1 MSDVVVIGGGA
12 AGLMAGITA
21 ARQGAS
27 VVVLERMK
35 EPGKKMMITGKGRC
49 NITNACPINDFIPN
63 LPGNGK
69 FLFSALQQFTNDDLL
84 RFFQERGLETVT
96 ERGGRVF
103 PASGKAKDVIGVLTA
118 ALQQAG
124 GRLVTGVQA
133 TGFVMKPGRIT
144 GVRYRNVEQDG
155 RRDGQDFRS
164 LTKGKVKLGPEHT
177 LDAETVIVCVGGAS
191 YPGTGSD
198 GNFVPVLENLGL
210 SMEPLLPA
218 LVPLQPEEG
227 FTEELEGLLLKNVE
241 ASVLADGKTVEKEF
255 GELQFIRGGV
265 AGPICLTMSR
275 KVARLQHFNQ
285 PELELSIDLKPA
297 LSEDKLDARL
307 TRDFQDFSKNNLGE
321 VVRKLLPRP
330 LVAPVL
336 DSAFLD
342 GKKPVSQVAKQERVA
357 LIQAMKHFTIPL
369 LGTRPLSEA
378 IVTAGGVALK
388 EIDPKTMKAK
398 RIEGLYFAGEVMDV
412 DGYTGG
418 FNLQAAFSSG
428 YVAGLNAAMQVLNTN
443 NLLR

>member
-1 MSDVVVIGGGA
+1 MADVIVIGGGA

-49 NITNACPINDFIPN
+49 NITNACAMEDFIPN

-84 RFFQERGLETVT
+84 RFFQEQGLETVT

-103 PASGKAKDVIGVLTA
+103 PATGRAKDVIALLLS
-118 ALQQAG
+118 ALQKVG
-124 GRLVTGVQA
+124 GRLVTGAQA
-133 TGFVMKPGRIT
+133 TGFTVKPGQVT
-144 GVRYRNVEQDG
+144 GIRYRTVENDG

-164 LTKGKVKLGPEHT
+164 QTKGKMKLGPEHT
-177 LDAETVIVCVGGAS
+177 LDAGAVVVCTGGAS

-198 GNFVPVLENLGL
+198 GNFVPVLEMLGL
-210 SMEPLLPA
+210 SIEPLLPA

-227 FTEELEGLLLKNVE
+227 FTEELEGLQLKNVE
-241 ASVLADGKTVEKEF
+241 ASVLADSKVVAKEF
-255 GELQFIRGGV
+255 GELQFIRGGI

-275 KVARLQHFNQ
+275 KVARLQHYNQ

-297 LSEDKLDARL
+297 LSDEKLEARL
-307 TRDFQDFSKNNLGE
+307 IRDFQEFSKLRLAE
-321 VVRKLLPRP
+321 VVRKLLPQP
-330 LVAPVL
+330 LVEPVL
-336 DSAFLD
+336 DTAFLD
-342 GKKPVSQVAKQERVA
+342 GKKQVSQVSKEERLA
-357 LIQAMKHFTIPL
+357 LIQAVKHFTIPL
-369 LGTRPLSEA
+369 VGTRPLAEA

-398 RIEGLYFAGEVMDV
+398 RIAGLYFAGEVMDV

-428 YVAGLNAAMQVLNTN
+428 YVAGLHAAKQVLA
-443 NLLR
+443 R

>member
-1 MSDVVVIGGGA
+1 MADVIVIGGGA

-21 ARQGAS
+21 ARQDAS

-49 NITNACPINDFIPN
+49 NITNACPMEEFIPN

-84 RFFQERGLETVT
+84 RFFQEQGLKTVT

-103 PASGKAKDVIGVLTA
+103 PATGKAKDVIAVLRS
-118 ALQQAG
+118 ALQKAG
-124 GRLVTGVQA
+124 GRLVTGAQA
-133 TGFVMKPGRIT
+133 TGFTVKPGQVT
-144 GVRYRNVEQDG
+144 GIRYRTVENDG

-164 LTKGKVKLGPEHT
+164 QTKGKMKLGPEHT
-177 LDAETVIVCVGGAS
+177 LDAGAVIVCTGGAS

-198 GNFVPVLENLGL
+198 GNFVPVLEMLGL
-210 SMEPLLPA
+210 SIEPLLPA

-227 FTEELEGLLLKNVE
+227 FTEELEGLQLKNVE
-241 ASVLADGKTVEKEF
+241 ASVLADSKVVAKEF
-255 GELQFIRGGV
+255 GELQFIRGGI

-275 KVARLQHFNQ
+275 KVARLQHYNQ

-297 LSEDKLDARL
+297 LSDEKLEARL
-307 TRDFQDFSKNNLGE
+307 IRDFQEFSKLRLAE
-321 VVRKLLPRP
+321 VVRKLLPQP
-330 LVAPVL
+330 LVEPVL
-336 DSAFLD
+336 DTAFLD
-342 GKKPVSQVAKQERVA
+342 GKKQVSQVSKEERLA
-357 LIQAMKHFTIPL
+357 LVQAVKHFTIPL
-369 LGTRPLSEA
+369 MGTRPLAEA

-398 RIEGLYFAGEVMDV
+398 RIAGLYFAGEVMDV

-428 YVAGLNAAMQVLNTN
+428 YVAGVHAAKQVLN
-443 NLLR
+443 R

>member
-1 MSDVVVIGGGA
+1 MADVIVIGGGA

-49 NITNACPINDFIPN
+49 NITNACPMEEFIPN

-84 RFFQERGLETVT
+84 RFFQEQGLETVT

-103 PASGKAKDVIGVLTA
+103 PATGKAKDVIAVLRS
-118 ALQQAG
+118 ALQKAG
-124 GRLVTGVQA
+124 GRLVTGAQA
-133 TGFVMKPGRIT
+133 TSFTVKPGQVI
-144 GVRYRNVEQDG
+144 GIRYRTVENDG

-164 LTKGKVKLGPEHT
+164 QTKGKMKLGPEHT
-177 LDAETVIVCVGGAS
+177 LDAGAVVVCTGGAS

-198 GNFVPVLENLGL
+198 GNFVPVLEMLGL
-210 SMEPLLPA
+210 SIEPLLPA

-227 FTEELEGLLLKNVE
+227 FTEELEGLQLKNVE
-241 ASVLADGKTVEKEF
+241 ASVLADGKVVAKEF
-255 GELQFIRGGV
+255 GELQFIRGGI

-275 KVARLQHFNQ
+275 KVARLQHYNQ

-297 LSEDKLDARL
+297 LSDEKLGARL
-307 TRDFQDFSKNNLGE
+307 IRDFQEFSKLWLAE
-321 VVRKLLPRP
+321 VVRKLLPQP
-330 LVAPVL
+330 LVEPVL
-336 DSAFLD
+336 DTAFLD
-342 GKKPVSQVAKQERVA
+342 GKKQVSQVSKEERLA
-357 LIQAMKHFTIPL
+357 LVQAVKHFTIPL
-369 LGTRPLSEA
+369 MGTRPLAEA

-388 EIDPKTMKAK
+388 EIDPKTMKSK
-398 RIEGLYFAGEVMDV
+398 RIAGLYFAGEVMDV

-428 YVAGLNAAMQVLNTN
+428 YVAGLHAAKQVLN
-443 NLLR
+443 R

>member
-1 MSDVVVIGGGA
+1 MADVIVIGGGA

-49 NITNACPINDFIPN
+49 NITNACPIEEFIPN

-69 FLFSALQQFTNDDLL
+69 FLFSALQQFTNEDLL
-84 RFFQERGLETVT
+84 RFLQEQGLETVT

-103 PASGKAKDVIGVLTA
+103 PATGKAKDVIAILLST
-118 ALQQAG
+118 LQKAG
-124 GRLVTGVQA
+124 GRVVTGAQA
-133 TGFVMKPGRIT
+133 TGFTVKPGLVT
-144 GVRYRNVEQDG
+144 GVRYRTVENDG

-164 LTKGKVKLGPEHT
+164 NTKGKVKLGPEHT
-177 LDAETVIVCVGGAS
+177 LDAGAVIVCTGGAS

-198 GNFVPVLENLGL
+198 GNFVPVLEMLGL
-210 SMEPLLPA
+210 SVEPLLPA
-218 LVPLQPEEG
+218 LAPLQPEEG
-227 FTEELEGLLLKNVE
+227 FTEELEGLQLKNVE
-241 ASVLADGKTVEKEF
+241 ASVLADGKTVTREF
-255 GELQFIRGGV
+255 GELQFIRGGI

-275 KVARLQHFNQ
+275 KVARLQHYNQ
-285 PELELSIDLKPA
+285 SELELSIDLKPA
-297 LSEDKLDARL
+297 LSEDKLEDRL
-307 TRDFQDFSKNNLGE
+307 MRDFQEFSKLRLAE
-321 VVRKLLPRP
+321 VVRKLLPQP
-330 LVAPVL
+330 LVEPVL
-336 DSAFLD
+336 DTAFLD
-342 GKKPVSQVAKQERVA
+342 GRKQASQVSKDERMA
-357 LIQAMKHFTIPL
+357 LVRAVKHFTIPL
-369 LGTRPLSEA
+369 VGTRPLAEA

-398 RIEGLYFAGEVMDV
+398 RIAGLYFAGEVMDV

-428 YVAGLNAAMQVLNTN
+428 YVAGLNAAKQVLD
-443 NLLR
+443 R

>member
-1 MSDVVVIGGGA
+1 MADVIVIGGGA

-49 NITNACPINDFIPN
+49 NITNACPMEEFIPN

-84 RFFQERGLETVT
+84 RFFQEQGLETVT

-103 PASGKAKDVIGVLTA
+103 PATGKAKDVIAVLRS
-118 ALQQAG
+118 ALQKAG
-124 GRLVTGVQA
+124 GRLVTGAQA
-133 TGFVMKPGRIT
+133 TGFTVKPGQVT
-144 GVRYRNVEQDG
+144 GIRYRTVENDG

-164 LTKGKVKLGPEHT
+164 QTKGKMKLGPEHT
-177 LDAETVIVCVGGAS
+177 LDAGAVIVCTGGAS

-198 GNFVPVLENLGL
+198 GNFVPVLEMLGL
-210 SMEPLLPA
+210 SIEPLLPA

-227 FTEELEGLLLKNVE
+227 FTEELEGLQLKNVE
-241 ASVLADGKTVEKEF
+241 ASVLADSKVVAKEF
-255 GELQFIRGGV
+255 GELQFIRGGI

-275 KVARLQHFNQ
+275 KVARLQHYNQ

-297 LSEDKLDARL
+297 LSDEKLEARL
-307 TRDFQDFSKNNLGE
+307 IRDFQEFSKLRLAE
-321 VVRKLLPRP
+321 VVRKLLPQP
-330 LVAPVL
+330 LVEPVL
-336 DSAFLD
+336 DTAFLD
-342 GKKPVSQVAKQERVA
+342 GKKQVSQVSKEERLA
-357 LIQAMKHFTIPL
+357 LIQAVKHFTIPL
-369 LGTRPLSEA
+369 VGTRPLAEA

-398 RIEGLYFAGEVMDV
+398 RIAGLYFAGEVMDV

-428 YVAGLNAAMQVLNTN
+428 YVAGLHAAKQVLA
-443 NLLR
+443 R

>member
-27 VVVLERMK
+27 VVVMERMK
-35 EPGKKMMITGKGRC
+35 EPGKKLMITGKGRC
-49 NITNACPINDFIPN
+49 NFTNACPIGEFIHN

-69 FLFSALQQFTNDDLL
+69 FLFSALQQFTNEELL
-84 RFFQERGLETVT
+84 HFFQELGLETVT

-103 PASGKAKDVIGVLTA
+103 PASGKAKDVIGVLTT

-133 TGFVMKPGRIT
+133 SGFVVKPGQVT

-164 LTKGKVKLGPEHT
+164 LTKGKMKLGPEHT
-177 LDAETVIVCVGGAS
+177 LDAEAVIVCTGGAS

-198 GNFVPVLENLGL
+198 GNFVPVLEKLGL
-210 SMEPLLPA
+210 SMEPMLPA

-241 ASVLADGKTVEKEF
+241 ASVLADGKTVAKEF
-255 GELQFIRGGV
+255 GELQFIRGGI

-275 KVARLQHFNQ
+275 KVARLQHFNH

-307 TRDFQDFSKNNLGE
+307 TRDFQEFSKNNLGE
-321 VVRKLLPRP
+321 VARKLLPVP
-330 LVAPVL
+330 LVSLIL
-336 DSAFLD
+336 DAAFLD
-342 GKKPVSQVAKQERVA
+342 GRKPVSQVSKQERSD
-357 LIQAMKHFTIPL
+357 LIHAVKYFTIPL
-369 LGTRPLSEA
+369 TGTRPLSEA
-378 IVTAGGVALK
+378 IVTSGGVSLR
-388 EIDPKTMKAK
+388 EINPKTMKAR
-398 RIEGLYFAGEVMDV
+398 RIDGLYFAGEVMDV

-428 YVAGLNAAMQVLNTN
+428 YVAGLHAAKKVLNK
-443 NLLR
+443 

>member
-1 MSDVVVIGGGA
+1 MADVIVIGGGA

-49 NITNACPINDFIPN
+49 NITNACPMEEFIPN

-84 RFFQERGLETVT
+84 RFFQEQGLETVT

-103 PASGKAKDVIGVLTA
+103 PATGKAKDVIAVLRS
-118 ALQQAG
+118 ALQKAG
-124 GRLVTGVQA
+124 GRLVTGAQA
-133 TGFVMKPGRIT
+133 TGFTVKPGQVT
-144 GVRYRNVEQDG
+144 GIRYRTVENDG

-164 LTKGKVKLGPEHT
+164 QTKGKMKMGPEHT
-177 LDAETVIVCVGGAS
+177 LDAGAVIVCTGGAS

-198 GNFVPVLENLGL
+198 GNFVPVLEMLGL
-210 SMEPLLPA
+210 SIEPLLPA

-227 FTEELEGLLLKNVE
+227 FTEELEGLQLKNVE
-241 ASVLADGKTVEKEF
+241 ASVLADSKVVAKEF
-255 GELQFIRGGV
+255 GELQFIRGGI

-275 KVARLQHFNQ
+275 KVARLQHYNQ

-297 LSEDKLDARL
+297 LSDEKLETRL
-307 TRDFQDFSKNNLGE
+307 KRDFQEFSKLRLAE
-321 VVRKLLPRP
+321 VVRKLLPQP
-330 LVAPVL
+330 LVEPVL
-336 DSAFLD
+336 DTAFLD
-342 GKKPVSQVAKQERVA
+342 GKKQVSQVSKEERLA
-357 LIQAMKHFTIPL
+357 LVQAVKHFTIPL
-369 LGTRPLSEA
+369 MGTRPLAEA

-398 RIEGLYFAGEVMDV
+398 RIAGLYFAGEVMDV

-428 YVAGLNAAMQVLNTN
+428 YVAGLHAAKQVLN
-443 NLLR
+443 R

>member
-1 MSDVVVIGGGA
+1 MPDIVVIGGGA

-21 ARQGAS
+21 AEQGAS
-27 VVVLERMK
+27 VVVLERMR

-49 NITNACPINDFIPN
+49 NITNACPISEFIPN

-69 FLFSALQQFTNDDLL
+69 FLFSALQQFTNEDLL

-103 PASGKAKDVIGVLTA
+103 PASGKAKDVIAVLTK

-133 TGFVMKPGRIT
+133 TGFVIKPGQVT
-144 GVRYRNVEQDG
+144 GVRYRNVENDG
-155 RRDGQDFRS
+155 RKEGQDFRS
-164 LTKGKVKLGPEHT
+164 LTRGKLKLGAEHT
-177 LDAETVIVCVGGAS
+177 LDADAVIVCTGGAS

-198 GNFVPVLENLGL
+198 GNFVPVLENLGMA
-210 SMEPLLPA
+210 MEPMLPA
-218 LVPLQPEEG
+218 LVPLEPEEG
-227 FTEELEGLLLKNVE
+227 FTEELEGLQLKNVE
-241 ASVLADGKTVEKEF
+241 ASVLADGKPVAKEF
-255 GELQFIRGGV
+255 GALQFIRGGI
-265 AGPICLTMSR
+265 AGPVCLTMSR

-285 PELELSIDLKPA
+285 CQLELSIDLKPA
-297 LSEDKLDARL
+297 LSEDKLDARIM
-307 TRDFQDFSKNNLGE
+307 RDIQEFSKSTLAE
-321 VVRKLLPRP
+321 VVRKLLPGP
-330 LVAPVL
+330 LVAPIL

-342 GKKPVSQVAKQERVA
+342 GKKPVSQVSKEERLA
-357 LIQAMKHFTIPL
+357 LVQAVKHFTVPL
-369 LGTRPLSEA
+369 IGTRPLSEA

-398 RIEGLYFAGEVMDV
+398 RVAGLYFAGEVMDV

-428 YVAGLNAAMQVLNTN
+428 YIAGLNAAKNILK
-443 NLLR
+443 R

>member
-1 MSDVVVIGGGA
+1 MADVIVIGGGA

-49 NITNACPINDFIPN
+49 NITNACPMEEFIPN

-84 RFFQERGLETVT
+84 RFFQEQGLETVT

-103 PASGKAKDVIGVLTA
+103 PATGKAKDVIAVLRS
-118 ALQQAG
+118 ALQKAG
-124 GRLVTGVQA
+124 GRLVTGAQA
-133 TGFVMKPGRIT
+133 TGFTVKPGQVT
-144 GVRYRNVEQDG
+144 GIRYRTVENDG

-164 LTKGKVKLGPEHT
+164 QTKGKMKLGPEHT
-177 LDAETVIVCVGGAS
+177 LDAGAVIVCTGGAS

-198 GNFVPVLENLGL
+198 GNFVPVLEMLGL
-210 SMEPLLPA
+210 SIEPLLPA

-227 FTEELEGLLLKNVE
+227 FTEELEGLQLKNVE
-241 ASVLADGKTVEKEF
+241 ASVLADSKVVAKEF
-255 GELQFIRGGV
+255 GELQFIRGGI

-275 KVARLQHFNQ
+275 KVARLQHYNQ

-297 LSEDKLDARL
+297 LSDEKLEARL
-307 TRDFQDFSKNNLGE
+307 MRDFQEFSKLRLAE
-321 VVRKLLPRP
+321 VVRKLLPQP
-330 LVAPVL
+330 LVEPVL
-336 DSAFLD
+336 DTAFLD
-342 GKKPVSQVAKQERVA
+342 GEKQVSQVSKEERLA
-357 LIQAMKHFTIPL
+357 LMQAVKHFTIPL
-369 LGTRPLSEA
+369 VGTRPLAEA

-398 RIEGLYFAGEVMDV
+398 RIAGLYFAGEVMDV

-428 YVAGLNAAMQVLNTN
+428 YVAGLHAAKQVLA
-443 NLLR
+443 R

>member
-1 MSDVVVIGGGA
+1 MADVIVIGGGA

-49 NITNACPINDFIPN
+49 NITNACPMEEFIPN

-84 RFFQERGLETVT
+84 RFFQEQGLETVT

-103 PASGKAKDVIGVLTA
+103 PATGKAKDVIAVLRS
-118 ALQQAG
+118 ALQKAG
-124 GRLVTGVQA
+124 GRLVTGAQA
-133 TGFVMKPGRIT
+133 TGFTVKPGQVT
-144 GVRYRNVEQDG
+144 GIRYRTVENDG

-164 LTKGKVKLGPEHT
+164 QTKGKMKLGPEHT
-177 LDAETVIVCVGGAS
+177 LDAGAVIVCTGGAS

-198 GNFVPVLENLGL
+198 GNFVPVLEMLGL
-210 SMEPLLPA
+210 SIEPLLPA

-227 FTEELEGLLLKNVE
+227 FTEELEGLQLKNVE
-241 ASVLADGKTVEKEF
+241 ASVLADSKVVAKEF
-255 GELQFIRGGV
+255 GELQFIRGGI

-275 KVARLQHFNQ
+275 KVARLQYYNQ

-297 LSEDKLDARL
+297 LSDEKLEARL
-307 TRDFQDFSKNNLGE
+307 IRDFQEFSKLRLAE
-321 VVRKLLPRP
+321 VVRKLLPQP
-330 LVAPVL
+330 LVEPVL
-336 DSAFLD
+336 DTAFLD
-342 GKKPVSQVAKQERVA
+342 GKKQVSQVSKEERLA
-357 LIQAMKHFTIPL
+357 LVQAVKHFTIPL
-369 LGTRPLSEA
+369 MGTRPLAEA

-388 EIDPKTMKAK
+388 EIDPKTMKSK
-398 RIEGLYFAGEVMDV
+398 RIAGLYFAGEVMDV

-428 YVAGLNAAMQVLNTN
+428 YVAGLHAAKQVLN
-443 NLLR
+443 R

>member
-1 MSDVVVIGGGA
+1 MPDVVVIGGGA

-27 VVVLERMK
+27 VVVLERMR

-49 NITNACPINDFIPN
+49 NITNSCPVKDFIPN

-69 FLFSALQQFTNDDLL
+69 FLFSALQQFSNEDLL
-84 RFFQERGLETVT
+84 RFFQECGLETVT

-103 PASGKAKDVIGVLTA
+103 PASGKAKDVITALTD
-118 ALQQAG
+118 ALQKAG

-133 TGFVMKPGRIT
+133 SGFVVRPGAVMQVT

-155 RRDGQDFRS
+155 RKDGQDFRS
-164 LTKGKVKLGPEHT
+164 LTRGKVKLGAEHT
-177 LDAETVIVCVGGAS
+177 LDAAAVIVCTGGAS

-198 GNFVPVLENLGL
+198 GNFVPVLETLGL
-210 SMEPLLPA
+210 AIEPLLPA
-218 LVPLQPEEG
+218 LVPLEPEEG
-227 FTEELEGLLLKNVE
+227 FTEDLEGLSLKNVE
-241 ASVLADGKTVEKEF
+241 ASVMADGKTVAKEF
-255 GELQFIRGGV
+255 GELQFIRGGI

-275 KVARLQHFNQ
+275 KVARLQHFSQ
-285 PELELSIDLKPA
+285 SELELSIDLKPA
-297 LSEDKLDARL
+297 LQEDKLDARII
-307 TRDFQDFSKNNLGE
+307 RDFQEFSKLRLAE
-321 VVRKLLPRP
+321 VVRKLLPQP

-342 GKKPVSQVAKQERVA
+342 GTKPVSQISKEERTE
-357 LIQAMKHFTIPL
+357 LIRAVKHFTIPL
-369 LGTRPLSEA
+369 VGTRPLAEA
-378 IVTAGGVALK
+378 IVTAGGVSLK
-388 EIDPKTMKAK
+388 EIDPRTMKAR
-398 RIEGLYFAGEVMDV
+398 RIDGLWFAGEVMDV

-428 YVAGLNAAMQVLNTN
+428 YVAGLHAARMVLSNK
-443 NLLR
+443 

>member
-1 MSDVVVIGGGA
+1 MADVIVIGGGA

-49 NITNACPINDFIPN
+49 NITNACPMEEFIPN

-84 RFFQERGLETVT
+84 RFFQEQGLETVT

-103 PASGKAKDVIGVLTA
+103 PATGKAKDVIAVLRS
-118 ALQQAG
+118 ALQKAG
-124 GRLVTGVQA
+124 GRLVTGAQA
-133 TGFVMKPGRIT
+133 TGFTVKPGQVT
-144 GVRYRNVEQDG
+144 GIRYRTVENDG

-164 LTKGKVKLGPEHT
+164 QTKGKMKLGPEHT
-177 LDAETVIVCVGGAS
+177 LDAGAVIVCTGGVS

-198 GNFVPVLENLGL
+198 GNFVPVLEMLGL
-210 SMEPLLPA
+210 SIEPLLPA

-227 FTEELEGLLLKNVE
+227 FTEELEGLQLKNVE
-241 ASVLADGKTVEKEF
+241 ASVLADGKVVAKEF
-255 GELQFIRGGV
+255 GELQFIRGGI

-275 KVARLQHFNQ
+275 KVARLQHYNQ

-297 LSEDKLDARL
+297 LSDEKLEARL
-307 TRDFQDFSKNNLGE
+307 IRDFQEFSKLRLAE
-321 VVRKLLPRP
+321 VVRKLLPQP
-330 LVAPVL
+330 LVEPVL
-336 DSAFLD
+336 DTAFLD
-342 GKKPVSQVAKQERVA
+342 GKRQVSQVSKEERLA
-357 LIQAMKHFTIPL
+357 LIQTVKHFTIPL
-369 LGTRPLSEA
+369 VGTRPLAEA

-398 RIEGLYFAGEVMDV
+398 RIAGLYFAGEVMDV

-428 YVAGLNAAMQVLNTN
+428 YVAGLHAAKQVLN
-443 NLLR
+443 R

>member
-1 MSDVVVIGGGA
+1 MPDVVVIGGGA

-27 VVVLERMK
+27 VVVLERMR

-49 NITNACPINDFIPN
+49 NITNSCPVKDFIPN

-69 FLFSALQQFTNDDLL
+69 FLFSALQQFSNEDLL
-84 RFFQERGLETVT
+84 RFFQECGLENVT

-103 PASGKAKDVIGVLTA
+103 PASGKAQDVITALTD
-118 ALQQAG
+118 ALQKAG

-133 TGFVMKPGRIT
+133 SGFVVRPGAVMQVT

-155 RRDGQDFRS
+155 RKDGQDFRS
-164 LTKGKVKLGPEHT
+164 LTRGKVKLGAEHT
-177 LDAETVIVCVGGAS
+177 LDAAAVIVCTGGAS

-198 GNFVPVLENLGL
+198 GNFVPVLETLGL
-210 SMEPLLPA
+210 AIEPLLPA
-218 LVPLQPEEG
+218 LVPLEPEEG
-227 FTEELEGLLLKNVE
+227 FTEDLEGLSLKNVE
-241 ASVLADGKTVEKEF
+241 ASVMADGKTVAKEF
-255 GELQFIRGGV
+255 GELQFIRGGI

-275 KVARLQHFNQ
+275 KVARLQHFSQ
-285 PELELSIDLKPA
+285 SELELSIDLKPA
-297 LSEDKLDARL
+297 LQEDKLDARII
-307 TRDFQDFSKNNLGE
+307 RDFQEFSKLRLAE
-321 VVRKLLPRP
+321 VVRKLLPQP

-342 GKKPVSQVAKQERVA
+342 GTKPVSQISKEERTE
-357 LIQAMKHFTIPL
+357 LIRAVKHFTIPL
-369 LGTRPLSEA
+369 VGTRPLAEA
-378 IVTAGGVALK
+378 IVTAGGVSLK
-388 EIDPKTMKAK
+388 EIDPRTMKAR
-398 RIEGLYFAGEVMDV
+398 RIDGLWFAGEVMDV

-428 YVAGLNAAMQVLNTN
+428 YVAGLHAARMVLSNK
-443 NLLR
+443 

>member
-1 MSDVVVIGGGA
+1 MADVIVIGGGA

-49 NITNACPINDFIPN
+49 NITNACPMEEFIPN

-84 RFFQERGLETVT
+84 RFFQEQGLETVT

-103 PASGKAKDVIGVLTA
+103 PATGKAKDVIAVLRS
-118 ALQQAG
+118 ALQKAG
-124 GRLVTGVQA
+124 GRLVTGAQA
-133 TGFVMKPGRIT
+133 TGFTVKPGQVT
-144 GVRYRNVEQDG
+144 GIRYRTVENDG

-164 LTKGKVKLGPEHT
+164 QTKGKMKLGPEHT
-177 LDAETVIVCVGGAS
+177 LDAGAVIVCTGGAS

-198 GNFVPVLENLGL
+198 GNFVPVLEMLGL
-210 SMEPLLPA
+210 SIEPLLPA

-227 FTEELEGLLLKNVE
+227 FTEELEGLQLKNVE
-241 ASVLADGKTVEKEF
+241 ASVLADSKVVAKEF
-255 GELQFIRGGV
+255 GELQFIRGGI

-275 KVARLQHFNQ
+275 KVARLQHYNQ

-297 LSEDKLDARL
+297 LSDEKLEARL
-307 TRDFQDFSKNNLGE
+307 IRDFQEFSKLRLAE
-321 VVRKLLPRP
+321 VVRKLLPQP
-330 LVAPVL
+330 LVEQ
-336 DSAFLD
+336 
-342 GKKPVSQVAKQERVA
+342 VSKEERLA
-357 LIQAMKHFTIPL
+357 LVQAVKHFTIPL
-369 LGTRPLSEA
+369 MGTRPLAEA

-398 RIEGLYFAGEVMDV
+398 RIADLYFAGEVMDV

-428 YVAGLNAAMQVLNTN
+428 YVAGLHAAKQVLN
-443 NLLR
+443 R

>member
-1 MSDVVVIGGGA
+1 MADVIIIGGGA

-49 NITNACPINDFIPN
+49 NITNACPMEEFIPN

-84 RFFQERGLETVT
+84 RLFQEQGLETVT

-103 PASGKAKDVIGVLTA
+103 PATGKAKDVIAVLRS
-118 ALQQAG
+118 ALQKAG
-124 GRLVTGVQA
+124 GRLVTGAQA
-133 TGFVMKPGRIT
+133 TGFTVKPGQVT
-144 GVRYRNVEQDG
+144 GIRYRTVENDG

-164 LTKGKVKLGPEHT
+164 QTKGKMKLGPEHT
-177 LDAETVIVCVGGAS
+177 LDAGAVIVCTGGAS

-198 GNFVPVLENLGL
+198 GNFVPVLEMLGL
-210 SMEPLLPA
+210 SIEPLLPA

-227 FTEELEGLLLKNVE
+227 FTEELEGLQLKNVE
-241 ASVLADGKTVEKEF
+241 ASVLADGKVVAKEF
-255 GELQFIRGGV
+255 GELQFIRGGI

-275 KVARLQHFNQ
+275 KVARLQHYNQ

-297 LSEDKLDARL
+297 LSDEKLEARL
-307 TRDFQDFSKNNLGE
+307 IRDFQEFSKLRLAE
-321 VVRKLLPRP
+321 VVRKLLPQP
-330 LVAPVL
+330 LVEPVL
-336 DSAFLD
+336 DTAFLD
-342 GKKPVSQVAKQERVA
+342 GKKQVSQVSKEERLA
-357 LIQAMKHFTIPL
+357 LVQAVKHFTIPL
-369 LGTRPLSEA
+369 MGTRPLAEA

-388 EIDPKTMKAK
+388 EIDPKTMKSK
-398 RIEGLYFAGEVMDV
+398 RIAGLYFAGEVMDV

-428 YVAGLNAAMQVLNTN
+428 YVAGLHAAKQVLN
-443 NLLR
+443 R

>member
-1 MSDVVVIGGGA
+1 MADVIIIGGGA

-49 NITNACPINDFIPN
+49 NITNSCPMEEFIPN

-84 RFFQERGLETVT
+84 RFFQEQGLETVT

-103 PASGKAKDVIGVLTA
+103 PATGKAKDVIAVLRS
-118 ALQQAG
+118 ALQKAG
-124 GRLVTGVQA
+124 GRLVTGAQA
-133 TGFVMKPGRIT
+133 TGFTVKPGQVT
-144 GVRYRNVEQDG
+144 GIRYRTVENDG

-164 LTKGKVKLGPEHT
+164 QTKGKMKLGPEHT
-177 LDAETVIVCVGGAS
+177 LDAGAVIVCTGGAS

-198 GNFVPVLENLGL
+198 GNFVPVLEMLGL
-210 SMEPLLPA
+210 SIEPLLPA

-227 FTEELEGLLLKNVE
+227 FTEELEGLQLKNVE
-241 ASVLADGKTVEKEF
+241 ASVLADSKVVAKEF
-255 GELQFIRGGV
+255 GELQFIRGGI

-275 KVARLQHFNQ
+275 KVARLQHYNQ

-297 LSEDKLDARL
+297 LSDEKLEARL
-307 TRDFQDFSKNNLGE
+307 IRDFQEFSKLRLAE
-321 VVRKLLPRP
+321 VVRKLLPQP
-330 LVAPVL
+330 LVEPVL
-336 DSAFLD
+336 DTAFLD
-342 GKKPVSQVAKQERVA
+342 GKKQVSQVSKEERLA
-357 LIQAMKHFTIPL
+357 LVQAVKHFTIPL
-369 LGTRPLSEA
+369 MGTRPLAEA

-398 RIEGLYFAGEVMDV
+398 RIADLYFAGEVMDV

-428 YVAGLNAAMQVLNTN
+428 YVAGLHAAKQVLN
-443 NLLR
+443 R

>member
-1 MSDVVVIGGGA
+1 MADVIVIGGGA

-49 NITNACPINDFIPN
+49 NITNACPMEEFIPN

-84 RFFQERGLETVT
+84 RFFQEQGLETVT

-103 PASGKAKDVIGVLTA
+103 PATGKAKDVIAVLRS
-118 ALQQAG
+118 ALQKAG
-124 GRLVTGVQA
+124 GRLVTGAQA
-133 TGFVMKPGRIT
+133 TGFTVKPGQVT
-144 GVRYRNVEQDG
+144 GIRYRTVENDG

-164 LTKGKVKLGPEHT
+164 QTKGKMKLGPEHT
-177 LDAETVIVCVGGAS
+177 LDAGAVIVCTGGAS

-198 GNFVPVLENLGL
+198 GNFVPVLEMLGL
-210 SMEPLLPA
+210 SIEPLLPA

-227 FTEELEGLLLKNVE
+227 FTEELEGLQLKNVE
-241 ASVLADGKTVEKEF
+241 ASVLADSKVVAKEF
-255 GELQFIRGGV
+255 GELQFIRGGI

-275 KVARLQHFNQ
+275 KVARLQHYNQ
-285 PELELSIDLKPA
+285 PKLELSIDLKPA
-297 LSEDKLDARL
+297 LSDEKLEARL
-307 TRDFQDFSKNNLGE
+307 IRDFQEFSKLRLAE
-321 VVRKLLPRP
+321 VVRKLLPQP
-330 LVAPVL
+330 LVEPVL
-336 DSAFLD
+336 DTAFLD
-342 GKKPVSQVAKQERVA
+342 GKKQVSQVSKEERLA
-357 LIQAMKHFTIPL
+357 LVQAVKHFTIPL
-369 LGTRPLSEA
+369 MGTRPLAEA

-388 EIDPKTMKAK
+388 EIDPKTMKSK
-398 RIEGLYFAGEVMDV
+398 RIAGLYFAGEVMDV

-428 YVAGLNAAMQVLNTN
+428 YVAGLHAAKQVLN
-443 NLLR
+443 R

>member
-1 MSDVVVIGGGA
+1 MADVIVIGGGA

-49 NITNACPINDFIPN
+49 NITNACPMEEFIPN

-84 RFFQERGLETVT
+84 RFFQEQGLKTVT

-103 PASGKAKDVIGVLTA
+103 PATGKAKDVIAVLRS
-118 ALQQAG
+118 ALQKAG
-124 GRLVTGVQA
+124 GRLVTGAQA
-133 TGFVMKPGRIT
+133 TGFTVKPGQVT
-144 GVRYRNVEQDG
+144 GIRYRTVENDG

-164 LTKGKVKLGPEHT
+164 QTKGKMKLGPEHT
-177 LDAETVIVCVGGAS
+177 LDAGAVIVCTGGAS

-198 GNFVPVLENLGL
+198 GNFVPVLEMLGL
-210 SMEPLLPA
+210 SIEPLLPA

-227 FTEELEGLLLKNVE
+227 FTEELEGLQLKNVE
-241 ASVLADGKTVEKEF
+241 ASVLADSKVVAKEF
-255 GELQFIRGGV
+255 GELQFIRGGI

-275 KVARLQHFNQ
+275 KVARLQHYNQ

-297 LSEDKLDARL
+297 LSDEKLEARL
-307 TRDFQDFSKNNLGE
+307 IRDFQEFSKLRLAE
-321 VVRKLLPRP
+321 VVRKLLPQP
-330 LVAPVL
+330 LVEPVL
-336 DSAFLD
+336 DTAFLD
-342 GKKPVSQVAKQERVA
+342 GKKQVSQVSKEERLA
-357 LIQAMKHFTIPL
+357 LVQAVKHFTIPL
-369 LGTRPLSEA
+369 MGTRPLAEA
-378 IVTAGGVALK
+378 IVTAGGVAFK
-388 EIDPKTMKAK
+388 EIDPKTMKSK
-398 RIEGLYFAGEVMDV
+398 RIAGLYFAGEVMDV

-428 YVAGLNAAMQVLNTN
+428 YVAGLHAAKQVLN
-443 NLLR
+443 R

>member
-1 MSDVVVIGGGA
+1 MADVIIIGGGA

-49 NITNACPINDFIPN
+49 NITNSCPMEEFIPN

-84 RFFQERGLETVT
+84 RFFQEQGLKTVT

-103 PASGKAKDVIGVLTA
+103 PATGKAKDVIAVLRS
-118 ALQQAG
+118 ALQKAG
-124 GRLVTGVQA
+124 GRLVTGAQA
-133 TGFVMKPGRIT
+133 TGFTVKPGQVT
-144 GVRYRNVEQDG
+144 GIRYRTVENDG

-164 LTKGKVKLGPEHT
+164 QTKGKMKLGPEHT
-177 LDAETVIVCVGGAS
+177 LDAGAVIVCTGGAS

-198 GNFVPVLENLGL
+198 GNFVPVLEMLGL
-210 SMEPLLPA
+210 SIEPLLPA

-227 FTEELEGLLLKNVE
+227 FTEELEGLQLKNVE
-241 ASVLADGKTVEKEF
+241 ASVLADSKVVAKEF
-255 GELQFIRGGV
+255 GELQFIRGGI

-275 KVARLQHFNQ
+275 KVARLQHYNQ

-297 LSEDKLDARL
+297 LSDEKLEARL
-307 TRDFQDFSKNNLGE
+307 IRDFQEFSKLRLAE
-321 VVRKLLPRP
+321 VVRKLLPQP
-330 LVAPVL
+330 LVEPVL
-336 DSAFLD
+336 DTAFLD
-342 GKKPVSQVAKQERVA
+342 GKKQVSQVSKEERLA
-357 LIQAMKHFTIPL
+357 LVQAVKHFTIPL
-369 LGTRPLSEA
+369 MGTRPLAEA

-398 RIEGLYFAGEVMDV
+398 RIAGLYFAGEVMDV

-428 YVAGLNAAMQVLNTN
+428 YVAGLHAAKQVLN
-443 NLLR
+443 R

>member
-1 MSDVVVIGGGA
+1 MADVIVIGGGA

-49 NITNACPINDFIPN
+49 NITNACPMEEFIPN

-84 RFFQERGLETVT
+84 RFFQEQGLETVT

-103 PASGKAKDVIGVLTA
+103 PATGKAKDVIAVLRS
-118 ALQQAG
+118 ALQKAG
-124 GRLVTGVQA
+124 GRLVTGAQA
-133 TGFVMKPGRIT
+133 TSFTVKPGQVI
-144 GVRYRNVEQDG
+144 GIRYRTVENDG

-164 LTKGKVKLGPEHT
+164 QTKGKMKLGPEHT
-177 LDAETVIVCVGGAS
+177 LDAGAVVVCTGGAS

-198 GNFVPVLENLGL
+198 GNFVPVLEMLGL
-210 SMEPLLPA
+210 SIEPLLPA

-227 FTEELEGLLLKNVE
+227 FTEELEGLQLKNVE
-241 ASVLADGKTVEKEF
+241 ASVLADSKVVAKEF
-255 GELQFIRGGV
+255 GELQFIRGGI

-275 KVARLQHFNQ
+275 KVARLQHYNQ

-297 LSEDKLDARL
+297 LSDEKLEARL
-307 TRDFQDFSKNNLGE
+307 MRDFQEFSKLRLAE
-321 VVRKLLPRP
+321 VVRKLLPQP
-330 LVAPVL
+330 LVEPVL
-336 DSAFLD
+336 DTAFLD
-342 GKKPVSQVAKQERVA
+342 GKKQVSQVSKEERLA
-357 LIQAMKHFTIPL
+357 LVQAVKHFTIPL
-369 LGTRPLSEA
+369 MGTRPLAEA

-398 RIEGLYFAGEVMDV
+398 RIADLYFAGEVMDV

-428 YVAGLNAAMQVLNTN
+428 YVAGLHAAKQVLN
-443 NLLR
+443 R

>member
-1 MSDVVVIGGGA
+1 MADVIVIGGGA

-35 EPGKKMMITGKGRC
+35 ESGKKMMITGKGRC
-49 NITNACPINDFIPN
+49 NITNACPMEEFIPN

-84 RFFQERGLETVT
+84 RFFQEQGLETVT

-103 PASGKAKDVIGVLTA
+103 PATGKAKDVIAVLRS
-118 ALQQAG
+118 ALQKAG
-124 GRLVTGVQA
+124 GRLVTGAQA
-133 TGFVMKPGRIT
+133 TGFTVKPGQVT
-144 GVRYRNVEQDG
+144 GIRYRTVENDG

-164 LTKGKVKLGPEHT
+164 QTKGKMKMGPEHT
-177 LDAETVIVCVGGAS
+177 LDAGAVIVCTGGAS

-198 GNFVPVLENLGL
+198 GNFVPVLEMLGL
-210 SMEPLLPA
+210 SIEPLLPA

-227 FTEELEGLLLKNVE
+227 FTEELEGLQLKNVE
-241 ASVLADGKTVEKEF
+241 ASVLADSKVVAKEF
-255 GELQFIRGGV
+255 GELQFIRGGI

-275 KVARLQHFNQ
+275 KVARLQHYNQ

-297 LSEDKLDARL
+297 LSDEKLEARL
-307 TRDFQDFSKNNLGE
+307 MRDFQEFSKLRLAE
-321 VVRKLLPRP
+321 VVRKLLPQP
-330 LVAPVL
+330 LVEPVL
-336 DSAFLD
+336 DTAFLD
-342 GKKPVSQVAKQERVA
+342 GKKQVSQVSKEERLA
-357 LIQAMKHFTIPL
+357 LVQAVKHFTIPL
-369 LGTRPLSEA
+369 MGTRPLAEA

-388 EIDPKTMKAK
+388 EIDPKTMKSK
-398 RIEGLYFAGEVMDV
+398 RIAGLYFAGEVMDV

-428 YVAGLNAAMQVLNTN
+428 YVAGLHAAKQVLN
-443 NLLR
+443 R

>member
-1 MSDVVVIGGGA
+1 MADVIVIGGGA

-49 NITNACPINDFIPN
+49 NITNACPMEEFIPN

-84 RFFQERGLETVT
+84 RFFQEQGLETVT

-103 PASGKAKDVIGVLTA
+103 PATGKAKDVIAVLRS
-118 ALQQAG
+118 ALQKAG
-124 GRLVTGVQA
+124 GRLVTGAQA
-133 TGFVMKPGRIT
+133 TGFTVKPGQVT
-144 GVRYRNVEQDG
+144 GIRYRTVENDG

-164 LTKGKVKLGPEHT
+164 QTKGKMKLGPEHT
-177 LDAETVIVCVGGAS
+177 LDAGAVIVCTGGAS

-198 GNFVPVLENLGL
+198 GNFVPVLEMLGL
-210 SMEPLLPA
+210 SIEPLLPA

-227 FTEELEGLLLKNVE
+227 FTEELEGLQLKNVE
-241 ASVLADGKTVEKEF
+241 ASVLADGKVVAKEF
-255 GELQFIRGGV
+255 GELQFIRGGI

-275 KVARLQHFNQ
+275 KVARLQHYNQ

-297 LSEDKLDARL
+297 LSDEKLEARL
-307 TRDFQDFSKNNLGE
+307 MRDFQEFSKLRLAE
-321 VVRKLLPRP
+321 VVRKLLPQP
-330 LVAPVL
+330 LVEPVL
-336 DSAFLD
+336 DTAFLD
-342 GKKPVSQVAKQERVA
+342 GKKQVSQVSKEERLA
-357 LIQAMKHFTIPL
+357 LVQAVKHFTIPL
-369 LGTRPLSEA
+369 MGTRPLAEA

-388 EIDPKTMKAK
+388 EIDPKTMKSK
-398 RIEGLYFAGEVMDV
+398 RIAGLYFAGEVMDV

-428 YVAGLNAAMQVLNTN
+428 YVAGLHAAKQVLN
-443 NLLR
+443 R

>member
-1 MSDVVVIGGGA
+1 MADVIVIGGGA

-49 NITNACPINDFIPN
+49 NITNACPMEEFIPN

-84 RFFQERGLETVT
+84 RFFQEQGLETVT

-103 PASGKAKDVIGVLTA
+103 PATGKAKDVIAVLRS
-118 ALQQAG
+118 ALQKAE
-124 GRLVTGVQA
+124 GRLVTGAQA
-133 TGFVMKPGRIT
+133 TGFTVKPGQVT
-144 GVRYRNVEQDG
+144 GIRYRTVENDG

-164 LTKGKVKLGPEHT
+164 QTKGKMKLGPEHT
-177 LDAETVIVCVGGAS
+177 LDAGAVIVCTGGAS

-198 GNFVPVLENLGL
+198 GNFVPVLEMLGL
-210 SMEPLLPA
+210 SIEPLLPA

-227 FTEELEGLLLKNVE
+227 FTEELEGLQLKNVE
-241 ASVLADGKTVEKEF
+241 ASVLADSKVVAKEF
-255 GELQFIRGGV
+255 GELQFIRGGI

-275 KVARLQHFNQ
+275 KVARLQHYNQ

-297 LSEDKLDARL
+297 LSDEKLEARL
-307 TRDFQDFSKNNLGE
+307 MRDFQEFSKLRLAE
-321 VVRKLLPRP
+321 VVRKLLPQP
-330 LVAPVL
+330 LVEPVL
-336 DSAFLD
+336 DTAFLD
-342 GKKPVSQVAKQERVA
+342 GKKQVSQVSKEERLA
-357 LIQAMKHFTIPL
+357 LVQAVKHFTIPL
-369 LGTRPLSEA
+369 MGTRPLAEA

-398 RIEGLYFAGEVMDV
+398 RIADLYFAGEVMDV

-428 YVAGLNAAMQVLNTN
+428 YVAGLHAAKQVLN
-443 NLLR
+443 R

>member
-1 MSDVVVIGGGA
+1 MADVIVIGGGA

-49 NITNACPINDFIPN
+49 NITNACPMEEFIPN

-84 RFFQERGLETVT
+84 RFFQEQGLETVT

-103 PASGKAKDVIGVLTA
+103 PATGKAKDVIAVLRS
-118 ALQQAG
+118 ALQKAG
-124 GRLVTGVQA
+124 GRLVTGAQA
-133 TGFVMKPGRIT
+133 TGFTVKPGQVT
-144 GVRYRNVEQDG
+144 GIRYRTVENDG

-164 LTKGKVKLGPEHT
+164 QTKGKMKLGPEHT
-177 LDAETVIVCVGGAS
+177 LDAGAVIVCTGGAS

-198 GNFVPVLENLGL
+198 GNFVPVLEMLGL
-210 SMEPLLPA
+210 SIEPLLPA

-227 FTEELEGLLLKNVE
+227 FTEELEGLQLKNVE
-241 ASVLADGKTVEKEF
+241 ASVLADGKVVAKEF
-255 GELQFIRGGV
+255 GELQFIRGGI

-275 KVARLQHFNQ
+275 KVARLQHYNQ

-297 LSEDKLDARL
+297 LSDEKLEARL
-307 TRDFQDFSKNNLGE
+307 MRDFQEFSKLRLAE
-321 VVRKLLPRP
+321 VVRKLLPQP
-330 LVAPVL
+330 LVEPVL
-336 DSAFLD
+336 DTAFLD
-342 GKKPVSQVAKQERVA
+342 GKKQVSQVSKEERLA
-357 LIQAMKHFTIPL
+357 LVQAVKHFTIPL
-369 LGTRPLSEA
+369 MGTRPLAEA

-398 RIEGLYFAGEVMDV
+398 RIAGLYFAGEVMDV

-428 YVAGLNAAMQVLNTN
+428 YVAGLHAAKQVLN
-443 NLLR
+443 R

>member
-1 MSDVVVIGGGA
+1 MADVIVIGGGA

-49 NITNACPINDFIPN
+49 NITNSCPMEEFIPN

-84 RFFQERGLETVT
+84 RFFQEQGLETVT

-103 PASGKAKDVIGVLTA
+103 PATGKAKDVIAVLRS
-118 ALQQAG
+118 ALQKAG
-124 GRLVTGVQA
+124 GRLVTGAQA
-133 TGFVMKPGRIT
+133 TGFTVKPGQVT
-144 GVRYRNVEQDG
+144 GIRYRTVENDG

-164 LTKGKVKLGPEHT
+164 QTKGKMKLGPEHT
-177 LDAETVIVCVGGAS
+177 LDAGAVIVCTGGAS

-198 GNFVPVLENLGL
+198 GNFVPVLEMLGL
-210 SMEPLLPA
+210 SIEPLLPA

-227 FTEELEGLLLKNVE
+227 FTEELEGLQLKNVE
-241 ASVLADGKTVEKEF
+241 ASVLADSKVVAKEF
-255 GELQFIRGGV
+255 GELQFIRSGI

-275 KVARLQHFNQ
+275 KVARLQHYNQ

-297 LSEDKLDARL
+297 LSDEKLEARL
-307 TRDFQDFSKNNLGE
+307 IRDFQEFSKLRLAE
-321 VVRKLLPRP
+321 VVRKLLPQP
-330 LVAPVL
+330 LVEPVL
-336 DSAFLD
+336 DTAFLD
-342 GKKPVSQVAKQERVA
+342 GKKQVSQVSKEERLA
-357 LIQAMKHFTIPL
+357 LVQAVKHFTIPL
-369 LGTRPLSEA
+369 MGTRPLAEA

-398 RIEGLYFAGEVMDV
+398 RIAGLYFAGEVMDV

-428 YVAGLNAAMQVLNTN
+428 YVAGLHAAKQVLN
-443 NLLR
+443 R

>member
-1 MSDVVVIGGGA
+1 MPDIVVIGGGA

-21 ARQGAS
+21 AQQGAS

-49 NITNACPINDFIPN
+49 NFTNACPLEDFIPN

-69 FLFSALQQFTNDDLL
+69 FLFSALQQFTNEDLL
-84 RFFQERGLETVT
+84 RFFQERGMETVV

-124 GRLVTGVQA
+124 GRLATGVQA
-133 TGFVMKPGRIT
+133 SGFVMKPGRVT
-144 GVRYRNVEQDG
+144 GVRYRTVENDG
-155 RRDGQDFRS
+155 RREGQDFRS
-164 LTKGKVKLGPEHT
+164 HTKGKVKLGPERT
-177 LDAETVIVCVGGAS
+177 LDAGAVIVCTGGAS

-198 GNFVPVLENLGL
+198 GNFVPVLEKLGL
-210 SMEPLLPA
+210 SVEPLLPA
-218 LVPLQPEEG
+218 LVPLEPEEG
-227 FTEELEGLLLKNVE
+227 FIEDLEGLSLKNVK
-241 ASVLADGKTVEKEF
+241 ASVLADGKPVAGEF
-255 GELQFIRGGV
+255 GEMQFIRGGI

-275 KVARLQHFNQ
+275 KVARLEHFNQ
-285 PELELSIDLKPA
+285 CELELSVDLKPA

-307 TRDFQDFSKNNLGE
+307 KRDFQEFSKLRLDE
-321 VVRKLLPRP
+321 VVRKLLPQP

-336 DSAFLD
+336 DAAFLD
-342 GKKPVSQVAKQERVA
+342 GSKPVSQTAKEERLA
-357 LIQAMKHFTIPL
+357 LVRAVKHFTIPL
-369 LGTRPLSEA
+369 VGTRPLREA

-398 RIEGLYFAGEVMDV
+398 RVGGLYFAGEVMDV

-428 YVAGLNAAMQVLNTN
+428 YVAGLHAAKQVLDKNIK
-443 NLLR
+443 

>member
-1 MSDVVVIGGGA
+1 MPDVVVIGGGA

-27 VVVLERMK
+27 VVVLERMR

-49 NITNACPINDFIPN
+49 NITNSCPVKDFIPN

-69 FLFSALQQFTNDDLL
+69 FLFSALQQFSNEDLL
-84 RFFQERGLETVT
+84 RFFQECGLENVT

-103 PASGKAKDVIGVLTA
+103 PASGKAKDVITTLTN
-118 ALQQAG
+118 ALQKAG

-133 TGFVMKPGRIT
+133 SGFVVRPGAVMQVT

-155 RRDGQDFRS
+155 RKDGQDFRS
-164 LTKGKVKLGPEHT
+164 LTRGKVKLGAEHT
-177 LDAETVIVCVGGAS
+177 LDAAAVIVCTGGAS

-198 GNFVPVLENLGL
+198 GNFVPVLETLGL
-210 SMEPLLPA
+210 AIEPLLPA
-218 LVPLQPEEG
+218 LVPLEPEEG
-227 FTEELEGLLLKNVE
+227 FTEDLEGLSLKNVE
-241 ASVLADGKTVEKEF
+241 ASVMADGKTVAKEF
-255 GELQFIRGGV
+255 GELQFIRGGI

-275 KVARLQHFNQ
+275 KVARLQHFSQ
-285 PELELSIDLKPA
+285 SELELSIDLKPA
-297 LSEDKLDARL
+297 LQEDKLDARII
-307 TRDFQDFSKNNLGE
+307 RDFQEFSKLRLAE
-321 VVRKLLPRP
+321 VVRKLLPQP

-342 GKKPVSQVAKQERVA
+342 GTKPVSQISKKERTE
-357 LIQAMKHFTIPL
+357 LIRAVKHFTIPL
-369 LGTRPLSEA
+369 VGTRPLAEA
-378 IVTAGGVALK
+378 IVTAGGVSLK
-388 EIDPKTMKAK
+388 EIDPRTMKAR
-398 RIEGLYFAGEVMDV
+398 RIDGLWFAGEVMDV

-428 YVAGLNAAMQVLNTN
+428 YVAGLHAARMVLSNK
-443 NLLR
+443 

>member
-1 MSDVVVIGGGA
+1 MADVIVIGGGA

-21 ARQGAS
+21 ARQSAS

-49 NITNACPINDFIPN
+49 NITNACPMEEFIPN

-84 RFFQERGLETVT
+84 RFFQEQGLETVT

-103 PASGKAKDVIGVLTA
+103 PATGKAKDVIAVLRS
-118 ALQQAG
+118 ALQKAG
-124 GRLVTGVQA
+124 GRLVTGAQA
-133 TGFVMKPGRIT
+133 TGFTVKPGQVT
-144 GVRYRNVEQDG
+144 GVRYRTVENDG

-164 LTKGKVKLGPEHT
+164 QTKGKMKLGPEHT
-177 LDAETVIVCVGGAS
+177 LDAGAVIVCTGGAS

-198 GNFVPVLENLGL
+198 GNFVPVLEMLGL
-210 SMEPLLPA
+210 SIEPLLPA

-227 FTEELEGLLLKNVE
+227 FTEELEGLQLKNVE
-241 ASVLADGKTVEKEF
+241 ASVLADSKVVAKEF
-255 GELQFIRGGV
+255 GELQFIRGGI

-275 KVARLQHFNQ
+275 KVARLQHYNQ

-297 LSEDKLDARL
+297 LSDEKLEARL
-307 TRDFQDFSKNNLGE
+307 IRDFQEFSKLRLAE
-321 VVRKLLPRP
+321 VVRKLLPQP
-330 LVAPVL
+330 LVEPVL
-336 DSAFLD
+336 DTAFLD
-342 GKKPVSQVAKQERVA
+342 GKKQVSQVSKEERLA
-357 LIQAMKHFTIPL
+357 LVQAVKHFTIPL
-369 LGTRPLSEA
+369 MGTRPLAEA

-388 EIDPKTMKAK
+388 EIDPKTMKSK
-398 RIEGLYFAGEVMDV
+398 RIAGLYFAGEVMDV

-428 YVAGLNAAMQVLNTN
+428 YVAGLHAAKQVLN
-443 NLLR
+443 R

>member
-1 MSDVVVIGGGA
+1 MADVIVIGGGA

-49 NITNACPINDFIPN
+49 NITNACPMEEFIPN

-84 RFFQERGLETVT
+84 RFFQEQGLETVT

-103 PASGKAKDVIGVLTA
+103 PATGKAKDVIAVLLS
-118 ALQQAG
+118 ALQKVG
-124 GRLVTGVQA
+124 GRLVTGAQA
-133 TGFVMKPGRIT
+133 TGFTVKPGQVT
-144 GVRYRNVEQDG
+144 GIRYRTVENDG

-164 LTKGKVKLGPEHT
+164 QTKGKMKLGPEHT
-177 LDAETVIVCVGGAS
+177 LDAGAVIVCTGGAS

-198 GNFVPVLENLGL
+198 GNFVPVLEMLGL
-210 SMEPLLPA
+210 SIEPLLPA

-227 FTEELEGLLLKNVE
+227 FTEDLEGLQLKNVE
-241 ASVLADGKTVEKEF
+241 ASVLADGKVVAKEF
-255 GELQFIRGGV
+255 GELQFIRGGI

-275 KVARLQHFNQ
+275 KVARLQHYNQ

-297 LSEDKLDARL
+297 LSDEKLEARL
-307 TRDFQDFSKNNLGE
+307 IRDFQEFSKLRLAE
-321 VVRKLLPRP
+321 VVRKLLPQP
-330 LVAPVL
+330 LVEPVL
-336 DSAFLD
+336 DTAFLD
-342 GKKPVSQVAKQERVA
+342 GKKQVSQVSKEERLA
-357 LIQAMKHFTIPL
+357 LVQAVKHFTIPL
-369 LGTRPLSEA
+369 MGTRPLAEA

-398 RIEGLYFAGEVMDV
+398 RIAGLYFAGEVMDV

-428 YVAGLNAAMQVLNTN
+428 YVAGLHAAKQVLA
-443 NLLR
+443 R

>member
-1 MSDVVVIGGGA
+1 MADIIVIGGGA

-49 NITNACPINDFIPN
+49 NITNACPMEEFIPN

-84 RFFQERGLETVT
+84 RFFQEQGLETVT

-103 PASGKAKDVIGVLTA
+103 PATGKAKDVIAVLRS
-118 ALQQAG
+118 ALQKAG
-124 GRLVTGVQA
+124 GRLVTGAQA
-133 TGFVMKPGRIT
+133 TGFTVKPGQVT
-144 GVRYRNVEQDG
+144 GIRYRTVENDG

-164 LTKGKVKLGPEHT
+164 QTKGKMKMGPEHT
-177 LDAETVIVCVGGAS
+177 LDAGAVIVCTGGAS

-198 GNFVPVLENLGL
+198 GNFVPVLEMLGL
-210 SMEPLLPA
+210 SIEPLLPA

-227 FTEELEGLLLKNVE
+227 FTEELEGLQLKNVE
-241 ASVLADGKTVEKEF
+241 ASVLADGKVVAKEF
-255 GELQFIRGGV
+255 GELQFIRGGI

-275 KVARLQHFNQ
+275 KVARLQHYNQ

-297 LSEDKLDARL
+297 LSDEKLEARL
-307 TRDFQDFSKNNLGE
+307 IRDFQEFSKLRLAE
-321 VVRKLLPRP
+321 VVRKLLPQP
-330 LVAPVL
+330 LVEPVL
-336 DSAFLD
+336 DTAFLD
-342 GKKPVSQVAKQERVA
+342 GKKQVSQVSKEERLA
-357 LIQAMKHFTIPL
+357 LVQAVKHFTIPL
-369 LGTRPLSEA
+369 MGTRPLAEA

-388 EIDPKTMKAK
+388 EIDPKTMKSK
-398 RIEGLYFAGEVMDV
+398 RIAGLYFAGEVMDE

-428 YVAGLNAAMQVLNTN
+428 YVAGLHAAKQVLN
-443 NLLR
+443 R

>member
-1 MSDVVVIGGGA
+1 MADVIVIGGGA

-49 NITNACPINDFIPN
+49 NITNACAMEEFIPN

-84 RFFQERGLETVT
+84 RFFQEQGLETVT

-103 PASGKAKDVIGVLTA
+103 PATGKAKDVIAVLRS
-118 ALQQAG
+118 ALQKAG
-124 GRLVTGVQA
+124 GRLVTGAQA
-133 TGFVMKPGRIT
+133 TGFTVKPGQVT
-144 GVRYRNVEQDG
+144 GIRYRTVDNDG

-164 LTKGKVKLGPEHT
+164 QTKGKMKLGPEHT
-177 LDAETVIVCVGGAS
+177 LDAGAVIVCTGGAS

-198 GNFVPVLENLGL
+198 GNFVPVLEMLGL
-210 SMEPLLPA
+210 SIEPLLPA

-227 FTEELEGLLLKNVE
+227 FTEELEGLQLKNVE
-241 ASVLADGKTVEKEF
+241 ASVLADSKVVAKEF
-255 GELQFIRGGV
+255 GELQFIRGGI

-275 KVARLQHFNQ
+275 KVARLQHYNQ

-297 LSEDKLDARL
+297 LSDEKLEARL
-307 TRDFQDFSKNNLGE
+307 MRDFQEFSKLRLAE
-321 VVRKLLPRP
+321 VVRKLLPQP
-330 LVAPVL
+330 LVEPVL
-336 DSAFLD
+336 DTAFLD
-342 GKKPVSQVAKQERVA
+342 GKKQVSQVSKEERLA
-357 LIQAMKHFTIPL
+357 LVQAVKHFTIPL
-369 LGTRPLSEA
+369 MGTRPLAEA

-398 RIEGLYFAGEVMDV
+398 RIADLYFAGEVMDV

-428 YVAGLNAAMQVLNTN
+428 YVAGLHAAKQVLN
-443 NLLR
+443 R

>member
-1 MSDVVVIGGGA
+1 MPDIVVIGGGA

-21 ARQGAS
+21 AEQGAS
-27 VVVLERMK
+27 VVVLERMR

-49 NITNACPINDFIPN
+49 NITNACPISEFIPN

-69 FLFSALQQFTNDDLL
+69 FLFSALQQFTNEDLL

-103 PASGKAKDVIGVLTA
+103 PASGKAKDVIAVLTK

-133 TGFVMKPGRIT
+133 TGFVIKPGQVT
-144 GVRYRNVEQDG
+144 GVRYRNVENDG
-155 RRDGQDFRS
+155 RKEGQDFRS
-164 LTKGKVKLGPEHT
+164 LTRGKLKLGAEHT
-177 LDAETVIVCVGGAS
+177 LDADAVIVCTGGAS

-198 GNFVPVLENLGL
+198 GNFVPVLENLGMA
-210 SMEPLLPA
+210 MEPILPA
-218 LVPLQPEEG
+218 LVPLEPEEG
-227 FTEELEGLLLKNVE
+227 FTEELEGLQLKNVE
-241 ASVLADGKTVEKEF
+241 ASVLADGKPVAKEF
-255 GELQFIRGGV
+255 GELPFIRGGI
-265 AGPICLTMSR
+265 AGPVCLTMSR

-285 PELELSIDLKPA
+285 CQLELSIDLKPA
-297 LSEDKLDARL
+297 LSEDKLDARIM
-307 TRDFQDFSKNNLGE
+307 RDIQEFSKSTLAE
-321 VVRKLLPRP
+321 VVRKLLPGP
-330 LVAPVL
+330 LVAPIL

-342 GKKPVSQVAKQERVA
+342 GKKPVSQVSKEERLA
-357 LIQAMKHFTIPL
+357 LVQAVKHFTVPL
-369 LGTRPLSEA
+369 TGTRPLSEA

-388 EIDPKTMKAK
+388 EIEPKTMKAK
-398 RIEGLYFAGEVMDV
+398 RVAGLYFAGEVLDV

-428 YVAGLNAAMQVLNTN
+428 YIAGLNAAKNILK
-443 NLLR
+443 R

>member
-1 MSDVVVIGGGA
+1 MADVIVIGGGA

-49 NITNACPINDFIPN
+49 NITNACPMEEFIPN

-84 RFFQERGLETVT
+84 RFFQEQGLETVT

-103 PASGKAKDVIGVLTA
+103 PATGKAKDVIAVLRS
-118 ALQQAG
+118 ALQKAG
-124 GRLVTGVQA
+124 GRLVTGAQA
-133 TGFVMKPGRIT
+133 TGFTVKPGQVT
-144 GVRYRNVEQDG
+144 GIRYRTVENDG

-164 LTKGKVKLGPEHT
+164 QTKGKMKLGPEHT
-177 LDAETVIVCVGGAS
+177 LDAGAVIVCTGGAS

-198 GNFVPVLENLGL
+198 GNFVPVLEMLGL
-210 SMEPLLPA
+210 SIEPLLPA

-227 FTEELEGLLLKNVE
+227 FTEELEGLQLKNVE
-241 ASVLADGKTVEKEF
+241 ASVLADSKVVAKEF
-255 GELQFIRGGV
+255 GELQFIRGGI

-275 KVARLQHFNQ
+275 KVARLQHY
-285 PELELSIDLKPA
+285 E
-297 LSEDKLDARL
+297 
-307 TRDFQDFSKNNLGE
+307 
-321 VVRKLLPRP
+321 
-330 LVAPVL
+330 PVL
-336 DSAFLD
+336 DTAFLD
-342 GKKPVSQVAKQERVA
+342 GKKQVSQVSKEERLA
-357 LIQAMKHFTIPL
+357 LVQAVKHFTIPL
-369 LGTRPLSEA
+369 MGTRPLAEA

-398 RIEGLYFAGEVMDV
+398 RIAGLYFAGEVMDV

-428 YVAGLNAAMQVLNTN
+428 YVAGLHAAKQVLN
-443 NLLR
+443 R

>member
-1 MSDVVVIGGGA
+1 MPDIVVIGGGA

-35 EPGKKMMITGKGRC
+35 EPGRKMGITGKGRC
-49 NITNACPINDFIPN
+49 NITNACPIEEFIPN

-69 FLFSALQQFTNDDLL
+69 FLYSALRQFTNEDLL
-84 RFFQERGLETVT
+84 RFFQELGLETVT

-103 PASGKAKDVIGVLTA
+103 PASGKAKDVINVLLS
-118 ALQQAG
+118 ALRNAG
-124 GRLVTGVQA
+124 GRLVTGAQA
-133 TGFVMKPGRIT
+133 TGFVMKPGQVT
-144 GVRYRNVEQDG
+144 GVRYRTMENDG

-177 LDAETVIVCVGGAS
+177 LDAAAVIVCTGGAS

-198 GNFVPVLENLGL
+198 GNFIPSLQNLGL
-210 SMEPLLPA
+210 SLEPLLPA
-218 LVPLQPEEG
+218 LVPLEPEEG
-227 FTEELEGLLLKNVE
+227 FTEELDGLQLKNVE
-241 ASVLADGKTVEKEF
+241 ASVLADGNAVARKF
-255 GELQFIRGGV
+255 GELQFIRGGI

-275 KVARLQHFNQ
+275 KVARLQHYNQ
-285 PELELSIDLKPA
+285 SELELSIDLKPA
-297 LSEDKLDARL
+297 LSEDKLEARL
-307 TRDFQDFSKNNLGE
+307 LRDFQEFSRSTLAE
-321 VVRKLLPRP
+321 VARKLLPGP

-336 DSAFLD
+336 DAAFLD
-342 GKKPVSQVAKQERVA
+342 GKKPVSQISKEERAGLIRAVKQ
-357 LIQAMKHFTIPL
+357 FTIPL
-369 LGTRPLSEA
+369 IGTRPLSEA

-398 RIEGLYFAGEVMDV
+398 RMAGLWFAGEVMDV

-428 YVAGLNAAMQVLNTN
+428 YVAGLHAAQMILNN
-443 NLLR
+443 K

>member
-1 MSDVVVIGGGA
+1 MADVIIIGGGA

-49 NITNACPINDFIPN
+49 NITNSCPMEEFIPN

-84 RFFQERGLETVT
+84 RFFQEQGLETVT

-103 PASGKAKDVIGVLTA
+103 PATGKAKDVIAVLRS
-118 ALQQAG
+118 ALQKAG
-124 GRLVTGVQA
+124 GRLVTGAQA
-133 TGFVMKPGRIT
+133 TGFTVKPGQVT
-144 GVRYRNVEQDG
+144 GIRYRTVENDG

-164 LTKGKVKLGPEHT
+164 QTKGKMKLGPEHT
-177 LDAETVIVCVGGAS
+177 LDAGAVIVCTGGAS

-198 GNFVPVLENLGL
+198 GNFVPVLEMLGL
-210 SMEPLLPA
+210 SIEPLLPA

-227 FTEELEGLLLKNVE
+227 FTEELEGLQLKNVE
-241 ASVLADGKTVEKEF
+241 ASVLADSKVVAKEF
-255 GELQFIRGGV
+255 GELQFIRGGI

-275 KVARLQHFNQ
+275 KVARLQHYNQ

-297 LSEDKLDARL
+297 LSDEKLEARL
-307 TRDFQDFSKNNLGE
+307 IRDFQEFSKLRLAE
-321 VVRKLLPRP
+321 VVRKLLPQP
-330 LVAPVL
+330 LVEPVL
-336 DSAFLD
+336 DTAFLD
-342 GKKPVSQVAKQERVA
+342 GKKQVSQVSKEERLA
-357 LIQAMKHFTIPL
+357 LVQAVKHFTIPL
-369 LGTRPLSEA
+369 MGTRPLAEA

-398 RIEGLYFAGEVMDV
+398 RIAGLYFAGEVMDV

-428 YVAGLNAAMQVLNTN
+428 YVAGLHAAKQVLN
-443 NLLR
+443 R

>member
-1 MSDVVVIGGGA
+1 MADVIVIGGGA

-49 NITNACPINDFIPN
+49 NITNACAMEDFIPN

-84 RFFQERGLETVT
+84 RFFQEQGLETVT

-103 PASGKAKDVIGVLTA
+103 PATGKAKDVIAVLRS
-118 ALQQAG
+118 ALQKAG
-124 GRLVTGVQA
+124 GRLVTGAQA
-133 TGFVMKPGRIT
+133 TGFTVKPGQVT
-144 GVRYRNVEQDG
+144 GIRYRTVENDG

-164 LTKGKVKLGPEHT
+164 QTKGKMKLGPEHT
-177 LDAETVIVCVGGAS
+177 LDAGAVIVCTGGAS

-198 GNFVPVLENLGL
+198 GNFVPVLEMLGL
-210 SMEPLLPA
+210 SIEPLLPA

-227 FTEELEGLLLKNVE
+227 FTEELEGLQLKNVE
-241 ASVLADGKTVEKEF
+241 ASVLADGKVVAKEF
-255 GELQFIRGGV
+255 GELQFIRGGI

-275 KVARLQHFNQ
+275 KVARLQYYNQ

-297 LSEDKLDARL
+297 LSDEKLETRL
-307 TRDFQDFSKNNLGE
+307 IRDFQEFSKLRLAE
-321 VVRKLLPRP
+321 VVRKLLPQP
-330 LVAPVL
+330 LLEPVL
-336 DSAFLD
+336 DTAFLD
-342 GKKPVSQVAKQERVA
+342 GKKQVSQVSKEERLA
-357 LIQAMKHFTIPL
+357 LIQAVKHFTIPL
-369 LGTRPLSEA
+369 VGTRPLAEA

-398 RIEGLYFAGEVMDV
+398 RIAGLYFAGEVMDV

-428 YVAGLNAAMQVLNTN
+428 YVAGLHAAKQVLN
-443 NLLR
+443 R

>member
-1 MSDVVVIGGGA
+1 MADVIVIGGGA

-49 NITNACPINDFIPN
+49 NITNACPMEEFIPN

-84 RFFQERGLETVT
+84 RFFQEQGLETVT

-103 PASGKAKDVIGVLTA
+103 PATGKAKDVIAVLRS
-118 ALQQAG
+118 ALQKAG
-124 GRLVTGVQA
+124 GRLVTGAQA
-133 TGFVMKPGRIT
+133 TGFTVKPGQVT
-144 GVRYRNVEQDG
+144 GIRYRTVENDG

-164 LTKGKVKLGPEHT
+164 QTKGKMKLGPEHT
-177 LDAETVIVCVGGAS
+177 LDAGAVIVCTGGAS

-198 GNFVPVLENLGL
+198 GNFVPVLEMLGL
-210 SMEPLLPA
+210 SIEPLLPA

-227 FTEELEGLLLKNVE
+227 FTEELEGLQLKNVE
-241 ASVLADGKTVEKEF
+241 ASVLADSKVVAKEF
-255 GELQFIRGGV
+255 GELQFIRGGI

-275 KVARLQHFNQ
+275 KVARLQHYNQ

-297 LSEDKLDARL
+297 LSDEKLEARL
-307 TRDFQDFSKNNLGE
+307 MRDFQEFSKLRLAE
-321 VVRKLLPRP
+321 VVRKLLPQP
-330 LVAPVL
+330 LVEPVL
-336 DSAFLD
+336 DTAFLD
-342 GKKPVSQVAKQERVA
+342 GKKQVSQVSKEERLA
-357 LIQAMKHFTIPL
+357 LVQAVKHFTIPL
-369 LGTRPLSEA
+369 MGTRPLAEA

-398 RIEGLYFAGEVMDV
+398 RIADLYFAGEVMDV

-428 YVAGLNAAMQVLNTN
+428 YVAGLHAAKQVLN
-443 NLLR
+443 R